1 VLVPAQHRVRALA
14 IDAHSKEIAMTTVR
28 AAIAR
33 WPIPAYILLAFAF
46 SWVFTF
52 LVSVSILFGL
62 IALFG
67 PAVAAIIVTR
77 ADGTFGELRQRTV
90 AWRQPLIWYVAA
102 VGIPFGVAAIAR
114 AAHSLSGGAALG
126 FGTISAI
133 EIVIFVLVIGEEI
146 GWRGFLQPR
155 LRHRFS
161 IVSAGAI
168 TGVIW
173 TLWHLPIYLQPSTG
187 LLAFAVF
194 AWWVIPLAIVMG
206 FVAERTRFSI
216 IVATV
221 MHGSANIAT
230 PILLPEVDTTW
241 TRIVTGAIY
250 LAVATAFVAND
261 VRHPQASAPI
271 GSAAA

>member
-1 VLVPAQHRVRALA
+1 MTA
-14 IDAHSKEIAMTTVR
+14 IRD
-28 AAIAR
+28 AIAR
-33 WPIPAYILLAFAF
+33 WPIPAYIVLAFAF
-46 SWVFTF
+46 SWLFT
-52 LVSVSILFGL
+52 LLSSVSIIFGL

-67 PAVAAIIVTR
+67 PAVAAVVVTR
-77 ADGTFGELRQRTV
+77 ADGTFGELRQHTT

-102 VGIPFGVAAIAR
+102 FGIPFGVAAAGR
-114 AAHSLSGGAALG
+114 AVYTLSGGAALG

-133 EIVIFVLVIGEEI
+133 EILIFVLVIGEEV

-155 LRHRFS
+155 LRRRFS
-161 IVSAGAI
+161 ILSAGAI
-168 TGVIW
+168 TGVVW
-173 TLWHLPIYLQPSTG
+173 TFWHLPIYLQPSTG
-187 LLAFAVF
+187 MVDFAVF

-206 FVAERTRFSI
+206 FVAERTRFSV

-250 LAVATAFVAND
+250 LVVATAFVAFD
-261 VRHPQASAPI
+261 MRQRR
-271 GSAAA
+271 AAAATVGAPAG